1 MKGGKSMVKIAE
13 PSPRICEDGTIRWY
27 AGDTFEI
34 EFDLSFVDE
43 NDEPIAVQESD
54 EISICFFQNK
64 GLSKIYEKK
73 VVGTSKLI
81 FAVDEELT
89 KKFPS
94 GEYFYNVRR
103 NSVYIT
109 TIMKRNRILVD

>member
-1 MKGGKSMVKIAE
+1 MIKVAQ
-13 PSPRICEDGTIRWY
+13 PSPRVCEDGTIRWY

-34 EFDLSFVDE
+34 EFDLSFVDDSGE
-43 NDEPIAVQESD
+43 RVDVLPSD

-64 GLSKIYEKK
+64 GMSAIYEMK
-73 VVGTSKLI
+73 VVGSSKI
-81 FAVDEELT
+81 VFAVDEELT
-89 KKFPS
+89 KQFPC

-109 TIMKRNRILVD
+109 TIMKRNRIVVE

>member
-1 MKGGKSMVKIAE
+1 VIKVAQ
-13 PSPRICEDGTIRWY
+13 PSPRVCEDGTIRWY

-34 EFDLSFVDE
+34 EFDLSFVDDFGE
-43 NDEPIAVQESD
+43 HVDILPTD
-54 EISICFFQNK
+54 EISICIFQNK
-64 GLSKIYEKK
+64 GMSPIYETS
-73 VVGTSKLI
+73 VIGESKLI

-89 KKFPS
+89 KQFPS

-109 TIMKRNRILVD
+109 TIMKRNRMVVE